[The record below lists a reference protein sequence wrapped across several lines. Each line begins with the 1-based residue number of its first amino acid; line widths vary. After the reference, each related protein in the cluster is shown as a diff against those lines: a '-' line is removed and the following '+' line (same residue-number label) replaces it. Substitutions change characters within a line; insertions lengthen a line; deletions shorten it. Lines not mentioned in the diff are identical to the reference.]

1 MKLNKNK
8 KKFDRL
14 TYDGSRIVKIGKKEV
29 YPIVYVREFD
39 FTNLNYYKSN
49 KHGIHRAIHQ
59 YIGHSEDYNLIA
71 RTSKWTRRNINLNN
85 DKGKL
90 LRALIEMYKF
100 KNIKELNKYVMDNTT
115 ILKRCDTVEDAKKL
129 ESTLIS
135 INMYQDA
142 NNKFIICLNERD
154 EEVKISKDGKY
165 VLNY

>member
-8 KKFDRL
+8 KKCDRL
-14 TYDGSRIVKIGKKEV
+14 TYDGSRIVKVGKKEL

-39 FTNLNYYKSN
+39 FTNLSYYKSN
-49 KHGIHRAIHQ
+49 KYGIDRAIYQ
-59 YIGHSEDYNLIA
+59 YIGHSDDYNLIA

-90 LRALIEMYKF
+90 LRSIMKMYKF
-100 KNIKELNKYVMDNTT
+100 KNSKELNKYVMDNTK
-115 ILKRCDTVEDAKKL
+115 ILKRCDTVEEAKQL

-135 INMYQDA
+135 INMYEDA
-142 NNKFIICLNERD
+142 NNKFIICLNEKD